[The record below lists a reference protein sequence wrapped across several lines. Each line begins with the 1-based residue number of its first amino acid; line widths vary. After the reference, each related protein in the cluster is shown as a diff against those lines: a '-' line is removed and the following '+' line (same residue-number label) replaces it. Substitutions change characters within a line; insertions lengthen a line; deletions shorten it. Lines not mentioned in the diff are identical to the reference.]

1 MATFD
6 FTKIA
11 NSTAWNNGIQTK
23 SWTLDMQN
31 DPGMS
36 ALASTDDIRLMAIP
50 TGTAVVFFGSTIE
63 VNRIFAGSSTGVVD
77 LGIDGGA
84 EVDGACD
91 IKVAAGTITLNDTN
105 AAPVLYSNTSGS
117 TTYLTIEPTWGGTH
131 TDNGKI
137 TVTVFFAKV
146 SN

>member
-1 MATFD
+1 MANFD
-6 FTKIA
+6 ATKFG
-11 NSTAWNNGIQTK
+11 NVSGWQNGMQTR
-23 SWTLDMQN
+23 SWTLDMN
-31 DPGMS
+31 DATVFP
-36 ALASTDDIRLMAIP
+36 ALATADDIQLMAIP
-50 TGTAVVFFGSTIE
+50 TGSAIVFFGSTIE
-63 VNRIFAGSSTGVVD
+63 VNRIFVGDNTASVD
-77 LGIDGGA
+77 LGITGGT

-91 IKVAAGTITLNDTN
+91 IKVTAGTITLNDTA

-117 TTYLTIEPTWGGTH
+117 TTYLTIEPNWGGTH